1 MKKYRFPVL
10 IEQDEDGIY
19 VAKVPDL
26 KGCHT
31 QAKTLE
37 ELDRRIKEAIDL
49 CLEVQYKEK
58 EEEIPQ
64 SIFIGSYQLEVAR

>member
-1 MKKYRFPVL
+1 MKKYRFPVV

-19 VAKVPDL
+19 TGKVPDL

-37 ELDRRIKEAIDL
+37 ELDKRIKEAIDL
-49 CLEVQYKEK
+49 CLEVEYKGK
-58 EEEIPQ
+58 EAEIPQ
-64 SIFIGSYQLEVAR
+64 SLFIGSHAQR